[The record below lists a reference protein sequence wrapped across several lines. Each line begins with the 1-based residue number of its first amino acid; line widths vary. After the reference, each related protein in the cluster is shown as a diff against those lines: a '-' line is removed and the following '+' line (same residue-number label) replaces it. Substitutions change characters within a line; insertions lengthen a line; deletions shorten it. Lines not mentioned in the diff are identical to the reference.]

1 MGAVGAAGARAAL
14 PELLTRV
21 ERGEQVTITRHGRA
35 VAVLV
40 SPKDVRPRTA
50 GDAFDAAD
58 RIDVLLSEAAATGVG
73 SVLLVPE
80 VLGKPLRDGSTDEV
94 RMLAAFLARLD
105 LHPLDRAA
113 AGLATALSSRYRLR
127 AADAAHLATAVAA
140 GAARFLTD
148 NRRDFPATISEVQ
161 VTYPEDLPVVR

>member
-40 SPKDVRPRTA
+40 SPKDVRLRTA

-58 RIDVLLSEAAATGVG
+58 RIDVLLSEAATTGWPDG
-73 SVLLVPE
+73 GGLTAERAEALIAE
-80 VLGKPLRDGSTDEV
+80 IRAGRDSW
-94 RMLAAFLARLD
+94 
-105 LHPLDRAA
+105 
-113 AGLATALSSRYRLR
+113 
-127 AADAAHLATAVAA
+127 
-140 GAARFLTD
+140 
-148 NRRDFPATISEVQ
+148 
-161 VTYPEDLPVVR
+161 